1 MDCPKCKSARYTK
14 NGVVVGRQRYKC
26 KECGFNYTVERK
38 SDVKSAEVRKL
49 ALDLYLEG
57 LGFRA
62 IGRALGIS
70 YGTAYQWIKR
80 WGEQAELP
88 VGGGRVPVV
97 ELDELHSYVQS
108 KKTTDGYGL
117 LLMDL
122 RENTSLL
129 SVGTGAATR
138 GRNSKGKLSA

>member
-1 MDCPKCKSARYTK
+1 MDCPKCRSASRVR
-14 NGVVVGRQRYKC
+14 NGMVGGRQRYKC

-38 SDVKSAEVRKL
+38 SDVKSPEVRKL

-62 IGRALGIS
+62 IGRVLGIS

-88 VGGGRVPVV
+88 VGDGCIPVV

-108 KKTTDGYGL
+108 KKTADGYGL
-117 LLMDL
+117 LLIDL

-129 SVGTGAATR
+129 SVGTGAAAR
-138 GRNSKGKLSA
+138 GRGSRKKSGI